1 MTDVGES
8 TVEAEPPPSP
18 EVAPPGVNS
27 GRRKLGLGLLVAL
40 ASLMLGISVL
50 ATWMDEV
57 FLNSTTWADTS
68 ATALQQPQVRTALSN
83 YLVDQLYTNVN
94 VPEALA
100 QVLPPRVKGLAGPIA
115 VAGQPYLQR
124 AIAAGLDRPR
134 VVEVWR
140 EANLRAHRQLLKILN
155 GGSGPFST
163 ANGVV
168 AIDLRPLVSGISSTL
183 SQRTGGRVTLPQN
196 AGLIVLLRSNQLS
209 AAQTGVKLLRVAALP
224 LGLLALALYALA
236 VYLSRDRRRTLRAI
250 AFGMLAAGLVL
261 VVVRRII
268 GDQLIAS
275 LTVLPDVRAA
285 GHVIWWEATDRLGN
299 ANITLCSIALLLLLG
314 TWFTGPG
321 KRATSSRH
329 ALTPYLRDPGVAYG
343 TYALVLL
350 VLVIWAPVNAARDP
364 VLVLILGVLGLIGIE
379 ALRRIVQREFPDVTE
394 RELGHRLHG
403 AWTRAYT
410 SVRHGPRHDAPAPHP
425 EAGRYAALEQL
436 ATLHD
441 RGALSDQEYAAE
453 KSALLVPH

>member
-1 MTDVGES
+1 MTDVGAS

-18 EVAPPGVNS
+18 KVVPPGVNS
-27 GRRKLGLGLLVAL
+27 RRRKLGLGLLVAL
-40 ASLMLGISVL
+40 ASLMLGVSIL
-50 ATWMDEV
+50 ATWMNEV
-57 FLNSTTWADTS
+57 FLDSTTWADTS
-68 ATALQQPQVRTALSN
+68 AAALQQPQVRTAVSG

-134 VVEVWR
+134 VVELWR
-140 EANLRAHRQLLKILN
+140 AANLRAHAQLMKVLN
-155 GGSGPFST
+155 GGGGPFST
-163 ANGVV
+163 TNGVV
-168 AIDLRPLVSGISSTL
+168 AIDLRPLVGQISSTL
-183 SQRTGGRVTLPQN
+183 SQRTGGRVTLPPG
-196 AGLIVLLRSNQLS
+196 AGEIVLLRSKQLS
-209 AAQTGVKLLRVAALP
+209 TAQTGVKLMRVAALP
-224 LGLLALALYALA
+224 LGLLALALFALA
-236 VYLSRDRRRTLRAI
+236 VYLSRARRKTLRAI
-250 AFGMLAAGLVL
+250 AIGMLAAGLVL

-285 GHVIWWEATDRLGN
+285 GHTIWWMATDRLGS
-299 ANITLCSIALLLLLG
+299 ANITLCSVALLLLLG
-314 TWFTGPG
+314 TWFAGPA
-321 KRATSSRH
+321 KRATSARH
-329 ALTPYLRDPGVAYG
+329 ALTPYLRDPSVAYG

-350 VLVIWAPVNAARDP
+350 VLLIWAPVNAARDP
-364 VLVLILGVLGLIGIE
+364 VMILIIGVLGLIGIE

-403 AWTRAYT
+403 AWTRASA
-410 SVRHGPRHDAPAPHP
+410 SVRHGSAPAPAPHP

-441 RGALSDQEYAAE
+441 RGALSDKEYAAE